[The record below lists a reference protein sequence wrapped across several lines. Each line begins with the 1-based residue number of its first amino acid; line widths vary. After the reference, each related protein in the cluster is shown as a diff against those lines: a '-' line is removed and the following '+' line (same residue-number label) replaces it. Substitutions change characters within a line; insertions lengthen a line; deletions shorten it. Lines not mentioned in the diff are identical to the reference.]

1 MEVRVADILAIAMS
15 ILLFALVVGFA
26 SSSARSVDSVVE
38 RQQEEEDSVARL
50 TEYAKLAKYDDET
63 ISGAELISCIR
74 RYASGLS
81 KDYSI
86 VLLMY
91 VNPTTQ
97 LNWYIYA
104 EDPEDQS
111 YIQRKFPEYNPITGE
126 QLPLPTTEEFEAFI
140 SPVVKYRA
148 HIVYDEN
155 NVAVKLVFAKERSI
169 LYG

>member
-50 TEYAKLAKYDDET
+50 TEYAKLSKYDDES

-81 KDYSI
+81 GDYSI
-86 VLLMY
+86 ILLTY
-91 VNPTTQ
+91 VNPNTQ

-104 EDPEDQS
+104 EDPENS
-111 YIQRKFPEYNPITGE
+111 TYIQRKFPEYSSTTGE
-126 QLPLPTTEEFEAFI
+126 LLPLPTTEEFEAFI
-140 SPVVKYRA
+140 TPVAKYKA
-148 HIVYDEN
+148 HIVYDKN
-155 NVAVKLVFAKERSI
+155 NAAVKLVFAKEVS
-169 LYG
+169 